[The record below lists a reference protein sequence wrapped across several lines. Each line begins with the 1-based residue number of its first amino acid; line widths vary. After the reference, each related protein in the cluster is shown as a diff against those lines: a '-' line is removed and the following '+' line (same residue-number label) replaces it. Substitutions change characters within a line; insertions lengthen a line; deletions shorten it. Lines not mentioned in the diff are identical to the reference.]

1 MGMLISCPTLP
12 GIEMNTC
19 TYMHAH
25 THIHTYVNS
34 QLTCVLSHLNLI
46 STSLWSLSNTVWLA
60 PNSEG
65 SNQSMLL
72 FSGNCN
78 FMCVVSLTS
87 HMGITGA
94 SIYIL
99 MRIWGF
105 LEKNH
110 WLETLQLKYSVT
122 SSTDVSDAAFC
133 IFNRRLLIV
142 SHLECYRRNRCS
154 FLSLCRSSLGNVSRQ
169 KAYMWT
175 WRYWI
180 LLINRA
186 WLTYSSYKFIPL

>member
-1 MGMLISCPTLP
+1 MGMLISCPTSP

-87 HMGITGA
+87 HMGITGS

-105 LEKNH
+105 LEKKNH
-110 WLETLQLKYSVT
+110 WLETLQLKYSMT
-122 SSTDVSDAAFC
+122 SSTDVSAAAFC

-142 SHLECYRRNRCS
+142 SHLDVLSQEPLLLSISPS
-154 FLSLCRSSLGNVSRQ
+154 FILGKCLETESIYVNMKVLDSP
-169 KAYMWT
+169 
-175 WRYWI
+175 
-180 LLINRA
+180 
-186 WLTYSSYKFIPL
+186 YK